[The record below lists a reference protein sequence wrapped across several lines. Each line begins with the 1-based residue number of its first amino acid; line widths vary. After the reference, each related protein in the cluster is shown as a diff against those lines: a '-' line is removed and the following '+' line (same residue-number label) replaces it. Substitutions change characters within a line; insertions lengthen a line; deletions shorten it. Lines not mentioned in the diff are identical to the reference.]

1 MSKKNKHPGE
11 AAHATSLQSS
21 NKKNA
26 FSPFATRTFWV
37 RLIIVCQMTL
47 LAVQFAPN
55 ISTNGDDAVYYILG
69 KSLASGHG
77 YRNIHLAQS
86 PIATSYPIVFPA
98 FLAITHFLTDA
109 PLLAKILVMC
119 LGLLATLASLYL
131 FGSWTRQ
138 YALPLMMCIAGCAV
152 MNQHAIELL
161 SEIPYVALSL
171 ASLLLLDK
179 SYNDPNNKRLFWL
192 TIFVSILPMNCRS
205 IGMAF
210 SGAFIIANLL
220 NKRYR
225 YAVAHCLLLACSI
238 VFFKMLT
245 SWNTPY
251 VLQLFQVNSYD
262 PEQGYA
268 TLSEMMLRV
277 IANISKYSSEILP
290 GALFPSFA
298 KANPNLARPLGVGLS
313 LLMGIGCLKNAFL
326 PSRLVSYYIV
336 FYCGILSLWQAQWSS
351 GRFLAGIMPF
361 LFFLLFVGLS
371 TVWEVALGI
380 GKQTQGIIRK
390 VFSQNPLSSLSKAQA
405 ATLWA
410 IALLFTIDCVALQ
423 IQNRDIRR
431 VSTADW
437 TNFNSCAD
445 WIRLNTPKD
454 AIVVSR
460 KTELVYLRSRR
471 QGMLYPFSRD
481 KEKVIA
487 EIKKQG
493 ASYILVDGFAWTGT
507 TQRYLYPALMA
518 HPEFYRIV
526 YVLKNPNTFV
536 LQVTGK

>member
-1 MSKKNKHPGE
+1 MGKKSKHAADTAKTPASPLLKN
-11 AAHATSLQSS
+11 
-21 NKKNA
+21 NKNA
-26 FSPFATRTFWV
+26 FTVFASQTFWL
-37 RLIIVCQMTL
+37 RLIIIGQMAL
-47 LAVQFAPN
+47 LCLQFAPD

-98 FLAITHFLTDA
+98 FLAITHFFTDA

-119 LGLLATLASLYL
+119 LGLLATLASFYL
-131 FGSWTRQ
+131 FRSWTPWF
-138 YALPLMMCIAGCAV
+138 ALPLTILIGCSAV

-161 SEIPYVALSL
+161 SEIPYVLL
-171 ASLLLLDK
+171 TVLSLLLLEK
-179 SYNDPNNKRLFWL
+179 SYREPHKKWLFWL
-192 TIFVSILPMNCRS
+192 VIFVSILPMNCRS
-205 IGMAF
+205 VGMAF
-210 SGAFIIANLL
+210 SGAFILANLL
-220 NKRYR
+220 NKHYR
-225 YAVAHCLLLACSI
+225 YAIAHCALLAASI

-262 PEQGYA
+262 PEQGFA
-268 TLSEMMLRV
+268 SLSEMMARV
-277 IANISKYSSEILP
+277 TANISKYSSEILP

-298 KANPNLARPLGVGLS
+298 QANAGLVKPLGICMS
-313 LLMGIGCLKNAFL
+313 LLIGVGCLRNAFL
-326 PSRLVSYYIV
+326 PSRFVGFYTV

-361 LFFLLFVGLS
+361 LLFLLFVGVS
-371 TVWEVALGI
+371 TVWEVAIGI
-380 GKQTQGIIRK
+380 GKKASALRD
-390 VFSQNPLSSLSKAQA
+390 VFMKNPLSSLSKAHVLTAWIIA
-405 ATLWA
+405 AAFSL
-410 IALLFTIDCVALQ
+410 DCIGAQ
-423 IQNRDIRR
+423 IQNRDQRKR
-431 VSTADW
+431 VTADW
-437 TNFNSCAD
+437 ANFYSCAD
-445 WIRLNTPKD
+445 WLRVNTPKD

-460 KTELVYLRSRR
+460 KAELVYVRGHR

-481 KEKVIA
+481 KEKVIS

-518 HPEFYRIV
+518 HPEFYHIV
-526 YVLKNPNTFV
+526 YALKNPNTFV